1 MYSQGYLAL
10 KRLECAMSV
19 ELSASTPIR
28 LRSVISSISS
38 LMKACI
44 ALKSDRAALSCK
56 LCSEIILKFHWVDG
70 LTTHPLTKLERVNL
84 ADDPIPFIKLVNPP
98 AALTLSVESSLGSLF
113 ARRP

>member
-1 MYSQGYLAL
+1 MGNPSSKEQTILL
-10 KRLECAMSV
+10 R
-19 ELSASTPIR
+19 ELSE
-28 LRSVISSISS
+28 
-38 LMKACI
+38 
-44 ALKSDRAALSCK
+44 LKGG
-56 LCSEIILKFHWVDG
+56 EIILKFHWVDG

>member
-1 MYSQGYLAL
+1 
-10 KRLECAMSV
+10 MSV

-44 ALKSDRAALSCK
+44 ALKSDRAALS
-56 LCSEIILKFHWVDG
+56 
-70 LTTHPLTKLERVNL
+70 KLERVNL

>member
-1 MYSQGYLAL
+1 
-10 KRLECAMSV
+10 
-19 ELSASTPIR
+19 
-28 LRSVISSISS
+28 
-38 LMKACI
+38 MKACI

-56 LCSEIILKFHWVDG
+56 FCSEIILKFHWVDG

-113 ARRP
+113 ARRHLNQARWILFYRRLGAAWRLSCISRTAS

>member
-1 MYSQGYLAL
+1 MLPVG
-10 KRLECAMSV
+10 
-19 ELSASTPIR
+19 
-28 LRSVISSISS
+28 
-38 LMKACI
+38 
-44 ALKSDRAALSCK
+44 
-56 LCSEIILKFHWVDG
+56 DG